1 MLLQLAER
9 PSAVRVSSYTRKAKV
24 KAHTRS
30 FPTLREHSHID
41 SSDPYIFFPDGQGG
55 GMFIH
60 ESKFDSVPEE
70 TFKRLMLQLAPFQP
84 SVQSGEL
91 SEPVFLADRASR
103 RDRRERKK
111 EAKTAKKE
119 AKTQK
124 KQAKAEAVKLKAESK
139 AEKRA
144 QGKGGVDW
152 EKVKDVGG
160 SLISK
165 FTGKGDGTQSDS
177 EPTIV
182 QGDATPFYKKPA
194 VLIGGAVLLGAGIY
208 LATRKK

>member
-41 SSDPYIFFPDGQGG
+41 SSDPYIFFPDGHGG

-165 FTGKGDGTQSDS
+165 FTGKGDGTQVDS
-177 EPTIV
+177 EPYTP
-182 QGDATPFYKKPA
+182 QGDSTPFYKKPA